1 MELTI
6 RGLRVFVAV
15 EESGSIAI
23 AAERLKASPSGV
35 SQQITNIE
43 KLIGAPLFDR
53 QHRPLRLTPAG
64 HILNRHAHRILDGV
78 SDALSELAAIDTA
91 SLPELTVAILDD
103 LDATLTP
110 ALVAELQRR
119 YRGCFIYAR
128 SGWSSRV
135 TDLLES
141 REANIAVSTVLPGDV
156 KSYRIQGIL
165 TEPFILVAAK
175 NTIRPNEDIRD
186 QITKLP
192 YVQYSET
199 IPIGRTIAQH
209 LKRVRFSPPRHY
221 AFEASRSVLQ
231 MVVQTGGW
239 ALTSPLNLLDAV
251 RFIDQV
257 DTFKMPFPQTN
268 RTVYLISREGELGSI
283 PDMLAKRCRE
293 LVQASEI
300 QRFREIAPH
309 LADQMVV
316 LND

>member
-15 EESGSIAI
+15 EETGSIAV
-23 AAERLKASPSGV
+23 AAERLKVSPSGV

-43 KLIGAPLFDR
+43 KVIGAPVFDR

-91 SLPELTVAILDD
+91 SLPELTLAILDD
-103 LDATLTP
+103 LDTTLTP
-110 ALVAELQRR
+110 ALVADLQQR

-128 SGWSSRV
+128 SGWSNRV

-141 REANIAVSTVLPGDV
+141 REANLAVSTVLPGDT

-175 NTIRPNEDIRD
+175 GVIRPGEDLRE
-186 QITKLP
+186 QIVKLP
-192 YVQYSET
+192 FVQYSET
-199 IPIGRTIAQH
+199 IPIGQFIAQH

-239 ALTSPLNLLDAV
+239 ALTSPLNLLDAE
-251 RFIDQV
+251 RFVKKV
-257 DTFKMPFPQTN
+257 DIFSMPFPQSS

-283 PDMLAKRCRE
+283 PDMLAKRSRD
-293 LVQASEI
+293 LVRASEI
-300 QRFREIAPH
+300 KRFRDIAPH
-309 LADQMVV
+309 IADQMIV
-316 LND
+316 LED